1 MRDRSSP
8 SGRGEY
14 CLRRPNEFSPV
25 VGHLQEQTEEMMS
38 KQWGS
43 GGQRLPDQ
51 KEIQNAASTL
61 ATLLPSQ
68 GRDTAERI
76 VNFSPQPPVSHQ
88 ASDEVLIDNQ
98 PYRTTPL
105 VLPHAKTIH
114 DLGDQGNKFVTP
126 SRQPDSSCPP
136 YRTSS
141 LVMPGPRTIHEV
153 KAGGPSFKP
162 YRGPQYYADKGF
174 SSLPLPTIT
183 QHSPDTNSL
192 THFQPLQTYNSPVN
206 LYSDQALAEALHN
219 KPVAVTTEGV
229 AKPSARYQLPA
240 RTGAGAPNINQS
252 SSFKKVM
259 YSVMRDSEF

>member
-1 MRDRSSP
+1 M
-8 SGRGEY
+8 
-14 CLRRPNEFSPV
+14 
-25 VGHLQEQTEEMMS
+25 
-38 KQWGS
+38 
-43 GGQRLPDQ
+43 
-51 KEIQNAASTL
+51 
-61 ATLLPSQ
+61 
-68 GRDTAERI
+68 
-76 VNFSPQPPVSHQ
+76 
-88 ASDEVLIDNQ
+88 IDNQVSLNLSRLSTSDLVQ

-126 SRQPDSSCPP
+126 SRQPDTSCPVRESSSAGSSLICCQP

-174 SSLPLPTIT
+174 SPLPLPTIT

-229 AKPSARYQLPA
+229 AKPSARYQVGQA
-240 RTGAGAPNINQS
+240 RRYSELKTFYLS
-252 SSFKKVM
+252 SQPGLELGRPTLIKVHPL
-259 YSVMRDSEF
+259 RR